1 MVARQSTLIQTGRTG
16 LLLTFFLLLSSSRVL
31 LAEPDSG
38 VTRTAVPAQALPEPA
53 ENSNVLN
60 GPLIQ
65 EHPTWSEVV
74 RAVLL
79 TAIPHQYEDLKHWGK
94 TNEVFD
100 GVRVQQRGLNIRLTE
115 RKRKVKHGAWH
126 KYKVEMIDPA
136 QSLKLVIEQIRP
148 QGLGRFQFDVRMASK
163 LRCRADFEHWVLGIK
178 GLNISTVSEAD
189 VEVVAHCDV
198 VIRTE
203 LNRKSLLPD
212 LIIEPTVQRV
222 ELFLRN
228 LRVNRIGEIRGD
240 IAKIIG
246 ETARHD
252 LENLIQAQEGRVV
265 QKANEAIEK
274 KRRSLRLSASQIW

>member
-1 MVARQSTLIQTGRTG
+1 MFARQLQIRIGGICLALIVCGG
-16 LLLTFFLLLSSSRVL
+16 LSSRKTA
-31 LAEPDSG
+31 LAEPEAS
-38 VTRTAVPAQALPEPA
+38 VVKAPVLPAKEPSVQAGDF
-53 ENSNVLN
+53 SVLN

-65 EHPTWSEVV
+65 EHPSWSEVV

-79 TAIPHQYEDLKHWGK
+79 TAIPHQYEDLKHWGM
-94 TNEVFD
+94 TNEIFD

-126 KYKVEMIDPA
+126 KYKVELIDPA
-136 QSLKLVIEQIRP
+136 QTLKLVIDHIRP
-148 QGLGRFQFDVRMASK
+148 QGPGQFLFDVRMASK

-178 GLNISTVSEAD
+178 GLNLSTVSEAD
-189 VEVVAHCDV
+189 VEVVAYCDL

-203 LNRKSLLPD
+203 FTQKSLLPD
-212 LIIEPTVQRV
+212 LIIEPRVQRV

-240 IAKIIG
+240 VAKAIG
-246 ETARHD
+246 EMARHD

-265 QKANEAIEK
+265 KKANEAIEK
-274 KRRSLRLSASQIW
+274 KRSSLRLSASKIW